1 MLRKL
6 IVIALVTIFALPVP
20 VLAAAGPEMTVLDK
34 TATVEKIL
42 YGSEQTGSLVD
53 RVGKIEKDVYG
64 SETKDALMGKLDRVY
79 RYMKD
84 NSGAPSFLIKLNGV
98 EWSLSHAV
106 TALPAKARIENLERV
121 MIGSSPQG
129 SFDERLTKLAKL
141 SFAAGQPEVSGT
153 TINKDMLVKIAMVSP
168 LDTRTSRAGDVVS
181 FQVADDVYAG
191 GILVMAKGA
200 AGFGK
205 VTKVEPSKNFGRD
218 AKLEVTYDSIT
229 AIDGSAVDMVLGEKA
244 KEETKS
250 MATAAGASV
259 AGIMLL
265 GPIGVVGGAFVH
277 GQDFSVPAGT
287 QLFIQ
292 VKADTDVY
300 GIKAR

>member
-6 IVIALVTIFALPVP
+6 IVIALVMIFALPVP
-20 VLAAAGPEMTVLDK
+20 ALASAVEMTVLDK
-34 TATVEKIL
+34 TVTVEKIL

-64 SETKDALMGKLDRVY
+64 SESKDALVGKLDRVY

-84 NSGAPSFLIKLNGV
+84 NSTTPSFLIKLNGV
-98 EWSLSHAV
+98 EWALSHTL

-121 MIGSSPQG
+121 MVGNSPAGSL
-129 SFDERLTKLAKL
+129 DDRLTKLAKL
-141 SFAAGQPEVSGT
+141 SYSNGQPEVVGT
-153 TINKDMLVKIAMVSP
+153 TINKDTLVKIVLVSP

-181 FQVADDVYAG
+181 FQVADDLYAG
-191 GILVMAKGA
+191 GILVMGKGA

-218 AKLEVTYDSIT
+218 AKLEVTYDGIT
-229 AIDGSAVDMVLGEKA
+229 AMDGSVVDMLLGEKA
-244 KEETKS
+244 KEQTKS

-259 AGIMLL
+259 AGMVLL
-265 GPIGVVGGAFVH
+265 GPIGIVGGAFVH
-277 GQDFSVPAGT
+277 GQDFAVPAGT
-287 QLFIQ
+287 ELFIQ

>member
-6 IVIALVTIFALPVP
+6 IIVALVMIFALPIP
-20 VLAAAGPEMTVLDK
+20 ALASGADMTVLDK

-64 SETKDALMGKLDRVY
+64 AETKDALVGRLDRVY

-84 NSGAPSFLIKLNGV
+84 NSATPSFLIKLNGV
-98 EWSLSHAV
+98 EWTLSHTI
-106 TALPAKARIENLERV
+106 TALPVKARIENLERV
-121 MIGSSPQG
+121 LVGNSPQG

-141 SFAAGQPEVSGT
+141 SYPGGQPEVVGT
-153 TINKDMLVKIAMVSP
+153 TISKDTLVKITLVSP
-168 LDTRTSRAGDVVS
+168 LDTRTSRAGDVIS
-181 FQVADDVYAG
+181 FQVADDLYSG
-191 GILVMAKGA
+191 GILVMARGA

-205 VTKVEPSKNFGRD
+205 VVKVEPSKNFGRD

-229 AIDGSAVDMVLGEKA
+229 AIDGNGVDMLLGEKA
-244 KEETKS
+244 KDETKS

-259 AGIMLL
+259 AGMVLL
-265 GPIGVVGGAFVH
+265 GPIGIVGGAFVH
-277 GQDFSVPAGT
+277 GQDFVIPAGT
-287 QLFIQ
+287 ELFIQ
-292 VKADTDVY
+292 TKADADVF
-300 GIKAR
+300 GIKVR